1 MHALVDLPIG
11 PLAQHGYLRVIAE
24 SGRAERDLWN
34 VLFVLLVVL
43 SLESKTWS
51 ERSPLVCRPGA
62 DSARDH
68 LVDAHAL

>member
-11 PLAQHGYLRVIAE
+11 PLAQHGNLRVIAE
-24 SGRAERDLWN
+24 TSRPKRDLRN
-34 VLFVLLVVL
+34 ILFVLLIVL

-51 ERSPLVCRPGA
+51 ERSPLVSRPGA
-62 DSARDH
+62 DSARNH